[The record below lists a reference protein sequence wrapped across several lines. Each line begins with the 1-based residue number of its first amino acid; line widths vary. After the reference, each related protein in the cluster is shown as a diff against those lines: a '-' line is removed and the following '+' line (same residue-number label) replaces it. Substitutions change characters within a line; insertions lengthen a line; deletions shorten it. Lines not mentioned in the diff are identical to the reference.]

1 MDYNEIF
8 SDLKKYEEQLL
19 VFIEIYFNELNK
31 DNKDD
36 LIFTQNNSNINW
48 KNKIKI
54 YLEKSK
60 EKFEQKDHKHFNKRI
75 ERIVEKIE
83 ENKKND
89 SENEFIII
97 LDIAELL
104 YDIHYIEINGDIKK
118 KSSNKI
124 KHNMVKQTYKEL
136 IQMVRFI
143 YSKYK
148 DKKSV
153 PLEILLRFYEN
164 QFYLIK
170 HMKPTFKDIELNNY
184 IEKQL
189 KIRILMYMNQNLN
202 SINSFEL
209 NPLKEEFIKYDEE
222 NNFDKKINNEF
233 YIKNKTKDVT
243 KSMFEF
249 TPFKLSDYNFDK
261 QTNDEE
267 DKKDENEH
275 KNDED
280 KKYHNDNSFDEDFE
294 ESISSFSNESSILNE
309 EDDI

>member
-1 MDYNEIF
+1 MDYNKIF

-83 ENKKND
+83 DNKKND

-124 KHNMVKQTYKEL
+124 KHNMVKHTYKEL

-170 HMKPTFKDIELNNY
+170 NMKPAFKDITLNNY

-222 NNFDKKINNEF
+222 NNFDKKINNDF
-233 YIKNKTKDVT
+233 YITNKTKDVI

-261 QTNDEE
+261 QTNDE
-267 DKKDENEH
+267 DKKDEKEL
-275 KNDED
+275 KNNED
-280 KKYHNDNSFDEDFE
+280 KKYNNDNSFDEDFE
-294 ESISSFSNESSILNE
+294 ESISSFSNEPSIPYE
-309 EDDI
+309 EVDI

>member
-170 HMKPTFKDIELNNY
+170 HMKPAFKDIELNNY

-189 KIRILMYMNQNLN
+189 KIRILMYINQNLN

>member
-8 SDLKKYEEQLL
+8 SDLKKFEEQLL
-19 VFIEIYFNELNK
+19 VFIELYFNELNK

-48 KNKIKI
+48 KNKMKI

-60 EKFEQKDHKHFNKRI
+60 EKFEQNDHNHFNKRI

-83 ENKKND
+83 DNKKND

-170 HMKPTFKDIELNNY
+170 NMKPAFKDITLNNY

-222 NNFDKKINNEF
+222 NNFDKKINNDF
-233 YIKNKTKDVT
+233 YITNKTKDVI

-294 ESISSFSNESSILNE
+294 ESISSFSNELSIPYE
-309 EDDI
+309 EVDI

>member
-1 MDYNEIF
+1 MDYNKIF
-8 SDLKKYEEQLL
+8 SDLKKYEKQLL

-31 DNKDD
+31 DYKDN
-36 LIFTQNNSNINW
+36 LICTQNNSSTNW
-48 KNKIKI
+48 KNEIKI
-54 YLEKSK
+54 YLEKNK
-60 EKFEQKDHKHFNKRI
+60 EKFEQSYHNHFNKRI
-75 ERIVEKIE
+75 EKIVEKIE

-89 SENEFIII
+89 NENEFIFV
-97 LDIAELL
+97 LDIAEIL
-104 YDIHYIEINGDIKK
+104 YDIHYVEINGDFKK

-124 KHNMVKQTYKEL
+124 KHNMVKHTYKEL
-136 IQMVRFI
+136 IQMVRLI

-148 DKKSV
+148 DKKNV

-170 HMKPTFKDIELNNY
+170 HMKPTFKDITLNNY

-222 NNFDKKINNEF
+222 NNIDKKINNDF
-233 YIKNKTKDVT
+233 YIKNKTKDVI

-261 QTNDEE
+261 QINDE
-267 DKKDENEH
+267 DKKDENEL
-275 KNDED
+275 KNNED

-294 ESISSFSNESSILNE
+294 ESISSFSNESSIPNE
-309 EDDI
+309 EVDI